1 QSSLIEKRPSSAAST
16 NLARSAMGWVCFQGM
31 AFSKG
36 ETYHEQC
43 VDCYRCARSKVL
55 PICPVCTRGEAHMEP
70 LSGILGGMR
79 HRGLRP
85 RFVLPKLGSPNVCR
99 ETPATS
105 VSRFRRAF

>member
-1 QSSLIEKRPSSAAST
+1 
-16 NLARSAMGWVCFQGM
+16 
-31 AFSKG
+31 
-36 ETYHEQC
+36 
-43 VDCYRCARSKVL
+43 
-55 PICPVCTRGEAHMEP
+55 MEP

-105 VSRFRRAF
+105 VSRFRRAFATIARAFPTDISHL